1 MKYIFYTLFLILAMG
16 AENAIAGGAS
26 HHNTTTYVTPPEIPY
41 IPVTNY
47 SETTVNQTIQEV
59 NEATALGI
67 ATDHHYN
74 FQTNN
79 PQLSPQ
85 VGYFRD
91 TWALSVG
98 WARRGCLPGAKCSTP
113 MLYNAAVGI
122 VEGGDVSVKAGFTWE
137 IK

>member
-16 AENAIAGGAS
+16 AENAIAGS
-26 HHNTTTYVTPPEIPY
+26 EHHNNYYTYPEIPY
-41 IPVTNY
+41 VPVEPVVNHY
-47 SETTVNQTIQEV
+47 SETTIQQI
-59 NEATALGI
+59 NEATVLGI

-98 WARRGCLPGAKCSTP
+98 LGKRGCLPGAKCSTP
-113 MLYNAAVGI
+113 MMYNAAVGI